1 MTCGYTC
8 REQMLQ
14 RESKVVV
21 LSLDI
26 WPSRKVLKR
35 LLQNIYLILDLL
47 YDKRNPLT
55 TVADESIFKKKK
67 KYLRLPWDENVKRYI
82 YPGITMMEL

>member
-1 MTCGYTC
+1 MVTLVGNKYC
-8 REQMLQ
+8 RE
-14 RESKVVV
+14 KVVV

-35 LLQNIYLILDLL
+35 LLQNIWLMLDLL

-55 TVADESIFKKKK
+55 TVADESFF
-67 KYLRLPWDENVKRYI
+67 
-82 YPGITMMEL
+82 